1 MSDMRFI
8 LAGVA
13 LIFAGFV
20 VLGVL
25 GDRYSGAFVESGEF
39 GTCYEY
45 ADESTYVEGP
55 REDALLPPWGEGVR
69 EEIPPREV
77 DCADKIR
84 AEVLFLSLVIGIIGA
99 GAVALVKGMR
109 GDWDSRVRPE
119 DIVGPGRRESPGDSK

>member
-8 LAGVA
+8 LMGVA

-25 GDRYSGAFVESGEF
+25 GGQYSGAFVESSEF

-45 ADESTYVEGP
+45 ASEGTYVQAP
-55 REDALLPPWGEGVR
+55 REDALWPPWEEVR
-69 EEIPPREV
+69 TEIPPQEV

-84 AEVLFLSLVIGIIGA
+84 NEVLFLSLVIGIIGA
-99 GAVALVKGMR
+99 GVIALVKGTR

-119 DIVGPGRRESPGDSK
+119 DMVGPGRRENPDDPK